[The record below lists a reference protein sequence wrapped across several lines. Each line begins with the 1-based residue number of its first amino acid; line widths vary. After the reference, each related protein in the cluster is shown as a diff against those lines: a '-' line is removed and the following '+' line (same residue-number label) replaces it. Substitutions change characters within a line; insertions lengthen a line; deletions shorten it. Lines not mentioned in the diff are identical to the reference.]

1 MTDTGKRV
9 PAPRST
15 ARTLN
20 AARLSAF
27 LNGVA
32 QVENSGWLTRLTRQ
46 FNRPMA
52 ELPQLG
58 IARGYPRNH
67 WTSHRRAG

>member
-1 MTDTGKRV
+1 
-9 PAPRST
+9 
-15 ARTLN
+15 
-20 AARLSAF
+20 LSAF